1 MWAWLSE
8 LLEIKHT
15 FRERKLETK
24 VCDSCEVL
32 KLQLSIMNQ
41 NNKELMNRIL
51 ERPEVEDKSDV
62 ENKYVPINKHEV
74 PFRVRREMLERE
86 DRAKAKSLKLA
97 AKPDSSQIEE
107 LEKEL
112 GITVSEK

>member
-1 MWAWLSE
+1 MWGWLSE

-24 VCDSCEVL
+24 VCDSCEIL

-51 ERPEVEDKSDV
+51 EKPEPESKPDV
-62 ENKYVPINKHEV
+62 ESFVPINKHEV
-74 PFRVRREMLERE
+74 PFRVRREILERE

-112 GITVSEK
+112 GIIEVEK